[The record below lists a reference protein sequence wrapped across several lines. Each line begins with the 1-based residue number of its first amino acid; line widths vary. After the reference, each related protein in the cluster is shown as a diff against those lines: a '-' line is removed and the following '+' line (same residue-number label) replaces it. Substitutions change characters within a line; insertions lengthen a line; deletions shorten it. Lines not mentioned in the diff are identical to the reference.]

1 MNPKMLKKELIKEI
15 EILPLEEL
23 KSVAEF
29 VGFIRERQLE
39 ESILKSPKIINLV
52 KKSKKDWALKK
63 LGQFID
69 WEEFKKKFKS

>member
-1 MNPKMLKKELIKEI
+1 MNPKILKKELIKEI

-29 VGFIRERQLE
+29 VDFIRERQLE
-39 ESILKSPKIINLV
+39 ESILKSPKIIKLV

-63 LGQFID
+63 IGQFID